1 MTTMWGMEVKS
12 CSRGRAIIGG
22 TILTAVAACGGGAG
36 GDDAADASDAPPVFA
51 ATDSA
56 RLLGPG
62 IISTAAP
69 EFGATVG
76 PDGTLYFNRASADRG
91 ELSILSSRFVD
102 GRWSEP
108 EVVEFSGEH
117 RDIDPF
123 VTPDGRFLYFA
134 SDRPLVEGD
143 TTGDFNVWRTQR
155 AEGPADGWSAPVA
168 LGEAVNSDAS
178 ETFLSLDRDGTLY
191 VASDRDGTRRT
202 WVGRPTDSGFGFGP
216 LAPLD
221 LPLNRSEGIG
231 NPLIDPAGTRLVFPA
246 SEADGSVGLFVA
258 CRTDGGWTEPTNLG
272 HRVNTSWVEFAPGW
286 SPDGRH
292 LLFTSERPGVVGE
305 IEEGTRRPGDL
316 YYVAWDTLGIEAC
329 PGG

>member
-1 MTTMWGMEVKS
+1 MTTMWEKGVRS
-12 CSRGRAIIGG
+12 FSRGRAIFGG
-22 TILTAVAACGGGAG
+22 IAFAAAAACGGDTG
-36 GDDAADASDAPPVFA
+36 GDDAAAASDAPTVFA

-56 RLLGPG
+56 RLLAPG

-69 EFGATVG
+69 EFAATVG
-76 PDGTLYFNRASADRG
+76 PDGTLYFNRTSPDRG
-91 ELSILSSRFVD
+91 ELTILSSRFVD

-108 EVVEFSGEH
+108 VVVEFSGEH

-143 TTGDFNVWRTQR
+143 TTGDFNVWR
-155 AEGPADGWSAPVA
+155 AERSPDGWSAPVA
-168 LGEAVNSDAS
+168 LGEAVNSDAA
-178 ETFLSLDRDGTLY
+178 ETFLSLDRDGTMYL
-191 VASDRDGTRRT
+191 ASDRDGTRRT
-202 WVGRPTDSGFGFGP
+202 WLGRPTVSGFGPFE
-216 LAPLD
+216 LLD

-231 NPLIDPAGTRLVFPA
+231 NPLIDPTGTRLVFPA

-258 CRTDGGWTEPTNLG
+258 CRTDGGWTEPASLG
-272 HRVNTSWVEFAPGW
+272 PRVNTPWMDFAPGW
-286 SPDGRH
+286 TPDVRH

-316 YYVAWDTLGIEAC
+316 YYVAWDALGSEAC